1 MFYIKK
7 NDEGRNTLL
16 DEFNNFF
23 SGGLFYKEMKT
34 DIEETEKEYKVS
46 VDLPGVDKNNIQL
59 SYEDSV
65 LTITVNQSSNK
76 EDKSTNY
83 IRRERTTS
91 QMSRSYYLDNG
102 DENNIKAKLHDG
114 VLNITVGKCEVIDNK
129 KTISID

>member
-7 NDEGRNTLL
+7 NEERRNNLL
-16 DEFNNFF
+16 DEFHNFF

-34 DIEETEKEYKVS
+34 DIEETENEYKVS

-59 SYEDSV
+59 SYEDSI
-65 LTITVNQSSNK
+65 LTIVVSQSANK
-76 EDKSTNY
+76 EDKNNNY
-83 IRRERTTS
+83 IRRERTSS

-102 DENNIKAKLHDG
+102 DENNIKAKLNDG
-114 VLNITVGKCEVIDNK
+114 VLTITVGKCEVIDNK